1 MLGGGD
7 FLKMLLENWLNLTS
21 WILPVGLN
29 SFFYFFILF
38 ILKTSKF
45 ITTIDEGPNLA
56 LVQEQDKSFL

>member
-7 FLKMLLENWLNLTS
+7 FLKMLLENWLNVTS

-29 SFFYFFILF
+29 SAFFFLLF
-38 ILKTSKF
+38 ILKTTKF

-56 LVQEQDKSFL
+56 LVQEQDRAFL